1 MCYILSERWI
11 VEKEENADEP
21 WVRESLSD
29 LETLFSPR
37 QRQTI
42 WLRRRY
48 PRCNILACI
57 FQGFGFVSIYI
68 YKKSIANI
76 QQLTQLSLRWDLKE
90 PESHDSSQHMT
101 QFCSKYWQI
110 FQNLVSWTTFCICIK
125 ILADKR
131 LVNNL
136 IRGNLLSFP
145 TYTKGQ
151 SMNWAKDS
159 QLFLQI
165 SKKKKNS
172 AVCCPQSSRK
182 LFNVTFVLDI
192 FGCNV
197 FFSKFSWVTNS
208 DNARLVFFI
217 GPWSS

>member
-1 MCYILSERWI
+1 MHFPRLCICKYLHLHKKKHRKCSATTSSFTALGSES
-11 VEKEENADEP
+11 
-21 WVRESLSD
+21 ES
-29 LETLFSPR
+29 
-37 QRQTI
+37 
-42 WLRRRY
+42 
-48 PRCNILACI
+48 
-57 FQGFGFVSIYI
+57 
-68 YKKSIANI
+68 
-76 QQLTQLSLRWDLKE
+76 
-90 PESHDSSQHMT
+90 ESHDSRQHMT

-151 SMNWAKDS
+151 SMNWGKDS

-165 SKKKKNS
+165 SKKNI
-172 AVCCPQSSRK
+172 ALCCPQSSRK
-182 LFNVTFVLDI
+182 LFNVTYVLDI